1 MKEKL
6 SNMIYKKDFQIAQH
20 GYKVEE
26 VDRFLDEI
34 MFKVKELENELEKQK
49 KEKEQLLAQNQTL
62 QDKYLKLQIENT
74 RLQSVSSHAT
84 INVDNYNNVEVIERL
99 SKLENAVNNLKKML
113 EKTNLG

>member
-6 SNMIYKKDFQIAQH
+6 SDVIYKKDFQIAQH

-34 MFKVKELENELEKQK
+34 MFHVKELENEIDKLK
-49 KEKEQLLAQNQTL
+49 KEKEQLQVQNKTM
-62 QDKYLKLQIENT
+62 QDKYVKLQIENT
-74 RLQSVSSHAT
+74 RLQSVS
-84 INVDNYNNVEVIERL
+84 NNDNYNNVEVIERL
-99 SKLENAVNNLKKML
+99 SKLENAVNNLKKIL

>member
-6 SNMIYKKDFQIAQH
+6 SDVIYKKDFQIAQH

-34 MFKVKELENELEKQK
+34 MFHVKELENEIDKLK
-49 KEKEQLLAQNQTL
+49 KEKEQFQVQNKTM
-62 QDKYLKLQIENT
+62 QDKYVKLQIENT
-74 RLQSVSSHAT
+74 RLQSVSNNAT
-84 INVDNYNNVEVIERL
+84 INLDNYNNVGVIERL
-99 SKLENAVNNLKKML
+99 SKLENAVSNLKKIL

>member
-6 SNMIYKKDFQIAQH
+6 SDVIYKKDFQIAQH

-34 MFKVKELENELEKQK
+34 MFHVKELENGIDKLK
-49 KEKEQLLAQNQTL
+49 KEKEQLQVQNKTM
-62 QDKYLKLQIENT
+62 QDKYVKLQIENT
-74 RLQSVSSHAT
+74 RLQSVSNNAT
-84 INVDNYNNVEVIERL
+84 INLDNYNNVEVIERL
-99 SKLENAVNNLKKML
+99 SKLENAVNNLKKIL